1 VAVKPRRPR
10 LGTLVL
16 ALLAAS
22 VVGAAVADSIG
33 KSVFGK
39 HAQTT
44 QPPPAAQVALGDRS
58 MLATMLRRG
67 GADGVLYFVDGAC
80 RLHALRLPT
89 LTATAAP
96 RGLACRALVSPA
108 SAPPGWSLW
117 PRDTPLAARCE
128 RQRVVVSATA
138 GPALPMIGGCAPAW
152 RPDGSMTY
160 VRRGAIVQFPRVGR
174 AQVLRSRNQLSDAL
188 ARFPPLRGTSNWR
201 VTSIAWLASTRF
213 AVLAHSSARRVIAVF
228 AGRKIVGL
236 RQRVP
241 SGLSELRAS
250 PRGHFLVLRG
260 RGRAVVFSTRTRGL
274 PHVPGFARAAAV
286 AWSSDERWHA
296 LARAGEIV
304 VVGPRAQ
311 LTLHVR
317 ARDVAW
323 TREL

>member
-1 VAVKPRRPR
+1 MAVKPPRPR
-10 LGTLVL
+10 LRSIVL
-16 ALLAAS
+16 ALVAAS

-33 KSVFGK
+33 KSLFSK
-39 HAQTT
+39 HASST
-44 QPPPAAQVALGDRS
+44 QAPPPAQVTLANRTALAAA
-58 MLATMLRRG
+58 LQRG
-67 GADGVLYFVDGAC
+67 GADGVLYYVDGAC
-80 RLHALRLPT
+80 RLHALRIPSLA
-89 LTATAAP
+89 ATAAP

-188 ARFPPLRGTSNWR
+188 ARFPALRGTAGWR

-213 AVLAHSSARRVIAVF
+213 AVLAHSGTRRVIAVF

-236 RQRVP
+236 RQHVP

-250 PRGHFLVLRG
+250 PRGDLLALRA
-260 RGRAVVFSTRTRGL
+260 RERVVVYSTRERAL
-274 PHVPGFARAAAV
+274 PRVPGFARAAAV

-296 LARAGEIV
+296 LARAGKIV
-304 VVGPRAQ
+304 LVGPGAQ
-311 LTLHVR
+311 LTLRLR
-317 ARDVAW
+317 ARDLAW

>member
-1 VAVKPRRPR
+1 
-10 LGTLVL
+10 
-16 ALLAAS
+16 
-22 VVGAAVADSIG
+22 
-33 KSVFGK
+33 
-39 HAQTT
+39 
-44 QPPPAAQVALGDRS
+44 
-58 MLATMLRRG
+58 
-67 GADGVLYFVDGAC
+67 
-80 RLHALRLPT
+80 
-89 LTATAAP
+89 
-96 RGLACRALVSPA
+96 
-108 SAPPGWSLW
+108 
-117 PRDTPLAARCE
+117 
-128 RQRVVVSATA
+128 
-138 GPALPMIGGCAPAW
+138 MIGGCAPAW

-174 AQVLRSRNQLSDAL
+174 AQVLRSRNQLSAAL
-188 ARFPPLRGTSNWR
+188 ARFRALRGTSDWR

-213 AVLAHSSARRVIAVF
+213 AVLAHSNARRVVAVF

-241 SGLSELRAS
+241 TGLGELRAS
-250 PRGHFLVLRG
+250 PHGDFLVLRG
-260 RGRAVVFSTRTRGL
+260 HGRAVVYSTRKRGL
-274 PHVPGFARAAAV
+274 PRVPGFASAAAV